1 MVTRPEVATAIEQ
14 RCSGPKLSL
23 LIKTPVSI
31 AKIATAGHTIEVV
44 NTSEGADSAQKTLV
58 TRVRTA
64 INDAG
69 INHSEVARQIGLDA
83 SKLSKSL
90 AGTRKFRVEE
100 ISHIAELTGVTTDW
114 LTTGRTARPPRRRMV
129 ADLPLPSSDAPDDQP
144 DDSTL
149 PTAPAREWMSKGTR
163 NRLKIIAAA
172 WRLYADLG
180 IDKVRTEDVADA
192 AGVSASAV
200 NYHFRTKDQLLQA
213 ALRYS
218 LDVIAETRHL
228 NDSADPI
235 GVLRHFARIHAGV
248 DPKIRRVWSIWLQCW
263 ARAATD
269 ESARANLTAVYGE
282 WMDMMTTVIDGGQRS
297 GRIRSG
303 DTALM
308 VKSLSIFIDG
318 LGVARTTEHMP
329 ITDDEALTML
339 ENYLAAHV
347 LSDDTHS
354 FGSPIPKSDRV
365 ASGSRPEP
373 TSQEEGT

>member
-1 MVTRPEVATAIEQ
+1 MVKA
-14 RCSGPKLSL
+14 SD
-23 LIKTPVSI
+23 
-31 AKIATAGHTIEVV
+31 
-44 NTSEGADSAQKTLV
+44 GADSAQTTLV
-58 TRVRTA
+58 ARVRTA
-64 INDAG
+64 INDVG
-69 INHSEVARQIGLDA
+69 INHSEVARRIGIDA

-90 AGTRKFRVEE
+90 AGTRNFRVEE
-100 ISHIAELTGVTTDW
+100 ISLIAELTGVTTDW
-114 LTTGRTARPPRRRMV
+114 LSTGSSARPPRRRMV
-129 ADLPLPSSDAPDDQP
+129 ADLPLPPADAPEDPP
-144 DDSTL
+144 DDPIL
-149 PTAPAREWMSKGTR
+149 PATPATDWMSKGTR

-200 NYHFRTKDQLLQA
+200 NYHFRTKDQLLQS
-213 ALRYS
+213 ALRHS

-228 NDSADPI
+228 NDSSDPI

-282 WMDMMTTVIDGGQRS
+282 WMDMITTVIDGGQRS

>member
-1 MVTRPEVATAIEQ
+1 
-14 RCSGPKLSL
+14 
-23 LIKTPVSI
+23 
-31 AKIATAGHTIEVV
+31 
-44 NTSEGADSAQKTLV
+44 
-58 TRVRTA
+58 
-64 INDAG
+64 
-69 INHSEVARQIGLDA
+69 
-83 SKLSKSL
+83 SL

-100 ISHIAELTGVTTDW
+100 ISLIAELTEVTTDW
-114 LTTGRTARPPRRRMV
+114 LTTGRTTRPPRRSIV
-129 ADLPLPSSDAPDDQP
+129 ADLPAGPADPGDDHTTGSLPAAETPPRTSVP
-144 DDSTL
+144 
-149 PTAPAREWMSKGTR
+149 EWMSKGTR

-213 ALRYS
+213 ALRHS

-228 NDSADPI
+228 NDSSDPI

-282 WMDMMTTVIDGGQRS
+282 WMDMITTVIDGGQRS

-354 FGSPIPKSDRV
+354 FGSSIPKSDRV

>member
-1 MVTRPEVATAIEQ
+1 MVT
-14 RCSGPKLSL
+14 
-23 LIKTPVSI
+23 
-31 AKIATAGHTIEVV
+31 
-44 NTSEGADSAQKTLV
+44 TSNGADSTETSLV
-58 TRVRTA
+58 SRVRTA
-64 INDAG
+64 IKTAG

-100 ISHIAELTGVTTDW
+100 ISLIAELTEVTTDW
-114 LTTGRTARPPRRRMV
+114 LTTGRTARPPRRSIV
-129 ADLPLPSSDAPDDQP
+129 ADLPAVPDDP
-144 DDSTL
+144 RDDHAAG
-149 PTAPAREWMSKGTR
+149 PTQTAEATPQTSAHEWMSKGTR

-192 AGVSASAV
+192 AGVTASAV
-200 NYHFRTKDQLLQA
+200 NYHFRTKDQLLQS

-248 DPKIRRVWSIWLQCW
+248 DVKIRRVWSIWLQCW
-263 ARAATD
+263 ARAVTD
-269 ESARANLTAVYGE
+269 EDARANLKDVYGE
-282 WMDMMTTVIDGGQRS
+282 WLHMITTVIDGGQRS
-297 GRIRSG
+297 GMIRSG
-303 DTALM
+303 DTGLM

-318 LGVARTTEHMP
+318 LGVARSTEQMP
-329 ITDDEALTML
+329 ITDEEALTML

-347 LSDDTHS
+347 LTADAQSYDLPT
-354 FGSPIPKSDRV
+354 PKSDRV
-365 ASGSRPEP
+365 ATGRRPEP

>member
-1 MVTRPEVATAIEQ
+1 MVPE
-14 RCSGPKLSL
+14 
-23 LIKTPVSI
+23 
-31 AKIATAGHTIEVV
+31 
-44 NTSEGADSAQKTLV
+44 SEGADSTQASLA
-58 TRVRTA
+58 TRVRDA
-64 INDAG
+64 IQSAG
-69 INHSEVARQIGLDA
+69 IKHSEVARQIGLDA

-90 AGTRKFRVEE
+90 TGTRKFRVEE
-100 ISHIAELTGVTTDW
+100 ISRIAELTEVSTDW
-114 LTTGRTARPPRRRMV
+114 LTTGKTAGPPRRRRGAPTSGVVPVSDSPDGDDIPAIPGHYDGAERPVV
-129 ADLPLPSSDAPDDQP
+129 A
-144 DDSTL
+144 
-149 PTAPAREWMSKGTR
+149 PTQEWMSKGTR
-163 NRLKIIAAA
+163 SRVTIIAAA
-172 WRLYADLG
+172 WELYADLG

-354 FGSPIPKSDRV
+354 FGSPTPKSDRV

>member
-1 MVTRPEVATAIEQ
+1 MVTTGNGAESTET
-14 RCSGPKLSL
+14 SL
-23 LIKTPVSI
+23 VS
-31 AKIATAGHTIEVV
+31 
-44 NTSEGADSAQKTLV
+44 
-58 TRVRTA
+58 RVRIA
-64 INDAG
+64 IRDAG

-90 AGTRKFRVEE
+90 AGTRRFRVEE

-114 LTTGRTARPPRRRMV
+114 LTTGRTARPPRRTMV
-129 ADLPLPSSDAPDDQP
+129 ADVLPALSESPADDFADDLADDARMQLVGGGPA
-144 DDSTL
+144 L
-149 PTAPAREWMSKGTR
+149 GPTSEQDWMSRGTR

-213 ALRYS
+213 ALRHS

-282 WMDMMTTVIDGGQRS
+282 WMDMITTVIDGGQRT
-297 GRIRSG
+297 GTIRKG
-303 DTALM
+303 NTALM

-339 ENYLAAHV
+339 ENYLAAHI
-347 LSDDTHS
+347 LNNDAFTDDTRR
-354 FGSPIPKSDRV
+354 PKSDQAATAGRLD
-365 ASGSRPEP
+365 P
-373 TSQEEGT
+373 TS

>member
-1 MVTRPEVATAIEQ
+1 MVVTT
-14 RCSGPKLSL
+14 G
-23 LIKTPVSI
+23 
-31 AKIATAGHTIEVV
+31 
-44 NTSEGADSAQKTLV
+44 NGADSTETTLV
-58 TRVRTA
+58 SRVRTA
-64 INDAG
+64 IKGAG
-69 INHSEVARQIGLDA
+69 INHSEVARHIGLDA

-100 ISHIAELTGVTTDW
+100 ISLIAELTEVTTDW
-114 LTTGRTARPPRRRMV
+114 LTTGRTTRPPRRSIV
-129 ADLPLPSSDAPDDQP
+129 ADLPVVPADPGEDH
-144 DDSTL
+144 
-149 PTAPAREWMSKGTR
+149 TAGPVPAAETTPQTSVPEWMSKGTR

-192 AGVSASAV
+192 AGVTASAV
-200 NYHFRTKDQLLQA
+200 NYHFRTKGQLLQS
-213 ALRYS
+213 ALRHS

-228 NDSADPI
+228 NDSSDPI

-248 DPKIRRVWSIWLQCW
+248 DQKIRRVWSIWLQCW

-282 WMDMMTTVIDGGQRS
+282 WMDMITTVIDRGQRS

-347 LSDDTHS
+347 LSDDTRS

>member
-1 MVTRPEVATAIEQ
+1 MVVTT
-14 RCSGPKLSL
+14 G
-23 LIKTPVSI
+23 
-31 AKIATAGHTIEVV
+31 
-44 NTSEGADSAQKTLV
+44 NGADSTETTLV
-58 TRVRTA
+58 SRVRTA
-64 INDAG
+64 IKGAG
-69 INHSEVARQIGLDA
+69 INHSEVARHIGLDA

-100 ISHIAELTGVTTDW
+100 ISLIAELTAVTTDW
-114 LTTGRTARPPRRRMV
+114 LTTGRTTRPPRRSIV
-129 ADLPLPSSDAPDDQP
+129 ADLSAGPADPGDDHTTGSLPAAETPPRTSVP
-144 DDSTL
+144 
-149 PTAPAREWMSKGTR
+149 EWMSKGTR
-163 NRLKIIAAA
+163 NRVKIIAAA

-180 IDKVRTEDVADA
+180 IDKVRTEDVADS
-192 AGVSASAV
+192 AGVTSSTV
-200 NYHFRTKDQLLQA
+200 NYHFRTKDQLLQS

-228 NDSADPI
+228 NDSSDPI

-282 WMDMMTTVIDGGQRS
+282 WMDMITTVIDGGQRS

-347 LSDDTHS
+347 LSDDTRS

>member
-1 MVTRPEVATAIEQ
+1 MQTVVVVTTGNGAESTET
-14 RCSGPKLSL
+14 SL
-23 LIKTPVSI
+23 VS
-31 AKIATAGHTIEVV
+31 
-44 NTSEGADSAQKTLV
+44 
-58 TRVRTA
+58 RVRTA
-64 INDAG
+64 IRDAG

-90 AGTRKFRVEE
+90 AGVRKFRVEE
-100 ISHIAELTGVTTDW
+100 ISRIAELTVVTTDW
-114 LTTGRTARPPRRRMV
+114 LTTGRRAQPPRRAMV
-129 ADLPLPSSDAPDDQP
+129 TEIPAALIESSARRTAPDSRMEDTDGEAVP
-144 DDSTL
+144 ESAAEKD
-149 PTAPAREWMSKGTR
+149 WMSRGTR

-180 IDKVRTEDVADA
+180 IDKVRTEDVADV

-213 ALRYS
+213 ALRHS

-282 WMDMMTTVIDGGQRS
+282 WMDMITTVIDGGQRM
-297 GRIRSG
+297 GTIREG
-303 DTALM
+303 NTPLM

-339 ENYLAAHV
+339 ENYLAAHI
-347 LSDDTHS
+347 LNNDASTDDSRH
-354 FGSPIPKSDRV
+354 PKSDRV
-365 ASGSRPEP
+365 AAAGRPEP
-373 TSQEEGT
+373 TS

>member
-1 MVTRPEVATAIEQ
+1 MVVTT
-14 RCSGPKLSL
+14 G
-23 LIKTPVSI
+23 
-31 AKIATAGHTIEVV
+31 
-44 NTSEGADSAQKTLV
+44 NGAESTETTLV
-58 TRVRTA
+58 SRVRTA
-64 INDAG
+64 IKDAG
-69 INHSEVARQIGLDA
+69 INHSEVARHIGLDA

-100 ISHIAELTGVTTDW
+100 ISLIAELTEVTTDW
-114 LTTGRTARPPRRRMV
+114 LTTGRTTRPPRRSIV
-129 ADLPLPSSDAPDDQP
+129 AGLPVVPADPGEDH
-144 DDSTL
+144 
-149 PTAPAREWMSKGTR
+149 TAGPMPAAETTPQTSVPEWMSKGTR

-213 ALRYS
+213 ALRHS

-282 WMDMMTTVIDGGQRS
+282 WMDMITTVIDGGQRT
-297 GRIRSG
+297 GTIRKG
-303 DTALM
+303 DTPLM

-339 ENYLAAHV
+339 ENYLAAHI
-347 LSDDTHS
+347 LNNDASTDDTRH
-354 FGSPIPKSDRV
+354 PKSNRV
-365 ASGSRPEP
+365 ATAGRLDP
-373 TSQEEGT
+373 TS